1 MLDRL
6 FLPPLV
12 MMCGMDFGCSRGSLA
27 DADPRD
33 LNLII
38 FINVF
43 FFNILSYLMVSQFSL
58 ANGSCSRLRVELSAD
73 DEDGIERPGTATE
86 VEGWE
91 AVNGRSER
99 CIKR

>member
-27 DADPRD
+27 DADPLD

-43 FFNILSYLMVSQFSL
+43 FKHSIVLDSVTIFIGEWKLFEAES
-58 ANGSCSRLRVELSAD
+58 
-73 DEDGIERPGTATE
+73 GT
-86 VEGWE
+86 V
-91 AVNGRSER
+91 GRR
-99 CIKR
+99 

>member
-1 MLDRL
+1 MFDRL
-6 FLPPLV
+6 FLPPLA
-12 MMCGMDFGCSRGSLA
+12 MFGMDFGCSKGSLA
-27 DADPRD
+27 DAEPRD

-38 FINVF
+38 LISFYV
-43 FFNILSYLMVSQFSL
+43 LSYLIVSKFSL

-73 DEDGIERPGTATE
+73 DEDGIERPGIATE

-91 AVNGRSER
+91 VNGRSER